1 MTTRP
6 AFDPSVY
13 ETPELAE
20 LNRPIHPLA
29 WDMIEAE
36 SALTAL
42 TQSRAPAAE
51 WDAQFAVVAAARKA
65 HAAALEILDAKLAGY
80 AERTRRDQ
88 AAAYLAKRA
97 ARRAAQPELF

>member
-20 LNRPIHPLA
+20 INRPIHPLA

-36 SALTAL
+36 RKLTEL
-42 TQSRAPAAE
+42 TKANAPRAQ
-51 WDAQFAVVAAARKA
+51 WDAQFDIVAAARAA
-65 HAAALEILDAKLAGY
+65 HAAAVDAADVEI
-80 AERTRRDQ
+80 
-88 AAAYLAKRA
+88 AAYLE
-97 ARRAAQPELF
+97 RREREAEIAAAQPDDSQPTLI